1 MGKTNGICRLL
12 DFREMEKKPS
22 SPGGMHCVVQITII
36 RGVLTTCTKT
46 PGSKLSVD
54 YRVTDKTV
62 SERMWREDVQ
72 LM

>member
-1 MGKTNGICRLL
+1 MGKIHGIFRLL
-12 DFREMEKKPS
+12 DFREMEKKTS
-22 SPGGMHCVVQITII
+22 TGCMHCVVQITVR

-54 YRVTDKTV
+54 HRVTDKTV

>member
-1 MGKTNGICRLL
+1 MGKTNGISRLL
-12 DFREMEKKPS
+12 DLREMEKKTS
-22 SPGGMHCVVQITII
+22 STWYMHCVVQITLI

-54 YRVTDKTV
+54 YRVTGKTV

-72 LM
+72 LL